1 MLPYWRLSAYYFS
14 YFAFVGAFAPYF
26 TLYLQSLHLSATHI
40 AILMSL
46 MQLMRMLAPNLWGV
60 LAERTGLPLPI
71 VRVSA
76 AMSLAG
82 FSAFF
87 FSTEFAVLFAAMA
100 AMAFFWSAALP
111 LVESVTFAH
120 LGEQGHRYGSIR
132 MWGSVG
138 FIAATLALGHLLES
152 MPIRGLLGI
161 LAAILGAI
169 FLCSL
174 AVPAASP
181 RPPEHDAGSMRA
193 TLRRPEV
200 RALLGACLLMSA
212 AHGALY
218 VFYSIHVV
226 ALGYPKAFVG
236 WLWTLGVVAEI
247 AVFAVMPRLMR
258 RFRARDI
265 LLFSFACAVLRFLL
279 IGWGAER
286 LGVLLFAQLL
296 HGATFGAY
304 HAAAIAVV
312 NRWFPGRLQSHGQ
325 ALYGSLSFGAG
336 GMIGGLI
343 SGYTWDTIG
352 PAWTYTLGSAF
363 ALAGLAWLALG
374 WREDGRRLADSA

>member
-1 MLPYWRLSAYYFS
+1 MERGHAYVATNGDVMYAVASFEGYGRLSGKRLEDLRVRS
-14 YFAFVGAFAPYF
+14 SVGGRNFANRFICRAGRQAFTHHFLRLAGRYLQLHIIDPGDSF
-26 TLYLQSLHLSATHI
+26 TLHYA
-40 AILMSL
+40 
-46 MQLMRMLAPNLWGV
+46 
-60 LAERTGLPLPI
+60 
-71 VRVSA
+71 
-76 AMSLAG
+76 
-82 FSAFF
+82 
-87 FSTEFAVLFAAMA
+87 
-100 AMAFFWSAALP
+100 
-111 LVESVTFAH
+111 
-120 LGEQGHRYGSIR
+120 
-132 MWGSVG
+132 
-138 FIAATLALGHLLES
+138 
-152 MPIRGLLGI
+152 GLLPTPAE
-161 LAAILGAI
+161 LVVAAILGAI

-174 AVPAASP
+174 AVPAATP
-181 RPPEHDAGSMRA
+181 RPAGRDGGSFGA

-200 RALLGACLLMSA
+200 RALFGACLLMSA

-226 ALGYPKAFVG
+226 ELGYAKAFVG

-247 AVFAVMPRLMR
+247 AVFALMPRLMR
-258 RFRARDI
+258 RYGARDI
-265 LLFSFACAVLRFLL
+265 LLISFACAVLRFLL
-279 IGWGAER
+279 IGWGAEN
-286 LGVLLFAQLL
+286 LGLLLFAQLL

-363 ALAGLAWLALG
+363 ALAGLAANLVAFFIRGGAKMLGLEHAGARPLSEWLLQASASYAVCGLLAG
-374 WREDGRRLADSA
+374 LASGAIWFQATRPRKQREASG